1 MKRQKKRIL
10 GLLGLVLV
18 AITTIFAAFLPG
30 PEASAA
36 NITTVTDNISVRVVG
51 DKPDVNITSPKN
63 GSEFFTPIQSV
74 HINYENVKT
83 AVVTVYYTDKNDVK
97 HTYTLDTIDAN
108 YYPGEKDYP
117 LDLFSEDYGYGDYVI
132 EVTGDG
138 LMDGKF
144 DEDLVAFS
152 FYPVYGKASEDE
164 SDGLIYL
171 DLTYDTTNEE
181 INKIVINVYDEN
193 GDLVSA
199 FSPITVESPT
209 DRVELPFADHDLKTG
224 NYTIKITAYN
234 ADGEALY
241 KPYVTGIYYE
251 TLPVPDTGG
260 LFANLNISRADYLI
274 TGLLIFFPIAI
285 FGLIFVMRGR
295 DNKARAKIR
304 KGRR

>member
-83 AVVTVYYTDKNDVK
+83 VVVTVYYTDKNDVK
-97 HTYTLDTIDAN
+97 HVYTLDTIDAN

-138 LMDGKF
+138 LVDGKF

-241 KPYVTGIYYE
+241 KPYITGIYYE

-285 FGLIFVMRGR
+285 SGLIFVMRGR